1 MLFFPYNVNKTVFF
15 VLLPLSIINTLQM
28 KFIQALYLVAA
39 LSVAPVGMMAQT
51 HSSDSYFLHTITKG
65 QSLYSIASMYNV
77 TTADIIKLTP
87 GSSEQI
93 KAGERLKIPQKNA
106 GSGQQTFHTI
116 QAGETLYKLTQRY
129 GVTAQH
135 ICKAN
140 PGLSAENFRIG
151 QVIVIPAQTESSEET
166 IINEVK
172 SAGAVSSASTP
183 LKPKCRDMHRVERKE
198 TIYSISRLYGI
209 TEAELIAAN
218 PELRT
223 EKLKKG
229 KFLCIPYTSAG
240 NNQKEQEQP
249 VSPTTI
255 PTDNELFDKSKKE
268 NPKIATIKA
277 AVMLPF
283 MTDGSGNRDEQIRM
297 VEYYEG
303 FLMAVDSLKE
313 KGVSIDIYTYDT
325 YNNTSSVKSILA
337 KDEMKNMN
345 IIFGPAY
352 PEQVKPVADFAKKNN
367 IRLVI
372 PFTSKGNEVFNNP
385 SIYQINTPQSYLYSE
400 VYEHFTRKFTNANVI
415 FLDAEDGD
423 KDKADFIKGLKE
435 ELKGKHIPF
444 TELKGEAITPESLKG
459 AMNATLDNVFIPTSG
474 TNIALIKLLP
484 QLIVTLRDNPDY
496 RMQLFG
502 YPEWQ
507 TYTNDHLA
515 SFYELDTY
523 FYSSFYTNNLFPEA
537 IRFSSAYRKW
547 YSKDMSNTFP
557 KYGMLGFD
565 TGYFFLKGLS
575 QYGSNLEDKLNK
587 VTVTP
592 IQTGFKFERVN
603 NWGGFINRKVFFVH
617 FTKNYELIKLDFE

>member
-15 VLLPLSIINTLQM
+15 VLLPLNIINTLQM

-77 TTADIIKLTP
+77 TTADIIKLNP

-229 KFLCIPYTSAG
+229 KFLCIPYPSAG

-249 VSPTTI
+249 VSPATI

-268 NPKIATIKA
+268 NPKISTIKA

-459 AMNATLDNVFIPTSG
+459 VMNATLDNVFIPTSG